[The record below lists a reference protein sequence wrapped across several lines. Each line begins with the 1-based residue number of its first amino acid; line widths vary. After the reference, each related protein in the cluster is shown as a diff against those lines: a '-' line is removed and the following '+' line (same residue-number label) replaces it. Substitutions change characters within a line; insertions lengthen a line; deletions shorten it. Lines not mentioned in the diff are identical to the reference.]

1 MASRFIFTAAP
12 ERSIVSSGLRV
23 LAALL
28 LTITLM
34 MALLYSGY
42 IEYTSFE
49 PAKYGDGDAEVGAPE
64 VDLSGRKVT
73 FEKSSMA
80 REGHLWRRS
89 LRGTPEEIGAA
100 SGALS
105 GRLYAKI
112 DERLGAMVRQ
122 RYGQGIEAWA
132 EHMLLRWDYRA
143 TTNALRLDDQRELS
157 AMIEALPPVR
167 QGGLSVYERLHL
179 MQCMVDVTQRLDDF
193 LIEGVTF
200 AAVPSKTSASSDRG
214 NVLVGRSLSVDLG
227 DDFDADRIVSFYYP
241 DGKYPFVSV
250 GWAGLVGVVTGVNA
264 RGVFVAI
271 NPARTDD
278 SPENGRA
285 LTIVARQ
292 ILEEADNLESA
303 LKLLDTITLRSSGIL
318 TIADGFSRRAV
329 VVEMSPGGKDDRRVI
344 RGDGSPMV
352 WATDHMIREVFER
365 DAHNERLARA
375 TSSGS
380 RFDRLGELLPSNGMM
395 SVADA
400 IRVLRDR
407 KGVGGRP
414 LGLANKAALE
424 NLRTTHAVVVDLSAM
439 VMWVSEG
446 PSGIGRFQSFD
457 LRRELGRSDRPPA
470 PLDDYPPDP
479 LLYSE
484 TFYDLQ
490 TARQEVLH
498 ATRLLQ
504 AGDREQA
511 LTSAR
516 IALALAPDLGELHR
530 LLGDI
535 ERDLGH
541 YEAAVEHYRRYLELV
556 PGRERDQEVVRG
568 IIQEIGG

>member
-1 MASRFIFTAAP
+1 MASKFIFTGAP
-12 ERSIVSSGLRV
+12 ERGILSSAVRV
-23 LAALL
+23 LAGLLVTIALM
-28 LTITLM
+28 T
-34 MALLYSGY
+34 ALLYSGY

-49 PAKYGDGDAEVGAPE
+49 PAQLREASGPADPPT
-64 VDLSGRKVT
+64 VDLSGRKIA
-73 FEKSSMA
+73 FENSSMT

-89 LRGTPEEIGAA
+89 LRGTPEEIGTA
-100 SGALS
+100 SGVLT
-105 GRLYAKI
+105 GRLYTKI
-112 DERLGAMVRQ
+112 DRRLAALARN
-122 RYGQGIEAWA
+122 RYGDGIEAWA
-132 EHMLLRWDYRA
+132 EHMLFRWDYRG
-143 TTNALRLDDQRELS
+143 TTNALRPDDQRELA
-157 AMIEALPPVR
+157 AMIGAFPPLR
-167 QGGLSVYERLHL
+167 QNGLSLYERLHV

-200 AAVPSKTSASSDRG
+200 AAVPSKSATSTDRS
-214 NVLVGRSLSVDLG
+214 NVIVGRSISIDLG
-227 DDFDADRIVSFYYP
+227 EDFDADRLVSFFHP

-264 RGVFVAI
+264 RGVFVAV
-271 NPARTDD
+271 NPAQTDD
-278 SPENGRA
+278 PPENGRA

-292 ILEEADNLESA
+292 LLEEADNIEGA
-303 LKLLDTITLRSSGIL
+303 LKILDGITVRSPGIL

-329 VVEMSPGGKDDRRVI
+329 IVEMSPGGSDDRRVV
-344 RGDGSPMV
+344 RGDKSAML
-352 WATDHMIREVFER
+352 WATDHMIRDVFER
-365 DAHNERLARA
+365 DAHNERLARS

-380 RFDRLGELLPSNGMM
+380 RYKRLGELLPRSGAM
-395 SVADA
+395 SVPDA
-400 IRVLRDR
+400 IQVLRDR
-407 KGVGGRP
+407 NGAGGAL

-424 NLRTTHAVVVDLSAM
+424 NLRTTHAVVVDLSSM

-484 TFYDLQ
+484 IFYDFQ
-490 TARQEVLH
+490 TARQEVQH

-504 AGDREQA
+504 AGEREQA

-516 IALALAPDLGELHR
+516 IALALAPDLGDLHR

-541 YEAAVEHYRRYLELV
+541 FEAAVEHYRRYLELV
-556 PGRERDQEVVRG
+556 PGKERDQEVVRG
-568 IIQEIGG
+568 IMQELGG

>member
-1 MASRFIFTAAP
+1 MCKTNRSGKSAVLNKRQLEMVFASLPEKYSLLAEILYFSAGRVSEVTNLKVNNINFTD
-12 ERSIVSSGLRV
+12 GL
-23 LAALL
+23 
-28 LTITLM
+28 
-34 MALLYSGY
+34 
-42 IEYTSFE
+42 
-49 PAKYGDGDAEVGAPE
+49 
-64 VDLSGRKVT
+64 VT

-264 RGVFVAI
+264 RGVVVRSC
-271 NPARTDD
+271 PCMR
-278 SPENGRA
+278 G
-285 LTIVARQ
+285 
-292 ILEEADNLESA
+292 
-303 LKLLDTITLRSSGIL
+303 TLR
-318 TIADGFSRRAV
+318 T
-329 VVEMSPGGKDDRRVI
+329 
-344 RGDGSPMV
+344 
-352 WATDHMIREVFER
+352 
-365 DAHNERLARA
+365 
-375 TSSGS
+375 
-380 RFDRLGELLPSNGMM
+380 
-395 SVADA
+395 
-400 IRVLRDR
+400 
-407 KGVGGRP
+407 
-414 LGLANKAALE
+414 
-424 NLRTTHAVVVDLSAM
+424 
-439 VMWVSEG
+439 G
-446 PSGIGRFQSFD
+446 PFSFD
-457 LRRELGRSDRPPA
+457 
-470 PLDDYPPDP
+470 
-479 LLYSE
+479 
-484 TFYDLQ
+484 TF
-490 TARQEVLH
+490 TASGGGAAAR
-498 ATRLLQ
+498 
-504 AGDREQA
+504 
-511 LTSAR
+511 SAR
-516 IALALAPDLGELHR
+516 SPR
-530 LLGDI
+530 SSP
-535 ERDLGH
+535 R
-541 YEAAVEHYRRYLELV
+541 
-556 PGRERDQEVVRG
+556 
-568 IIQEIGG
+568 

>member
-1 MASRFIFTAAP
+1 MASNFIFTGTT
-12 ERSIVSSGLRV
+12 ERSILSSGIRV
-23 LAALL
+23 LAGLL
-28 LTITLM
+28 LTIALM
-34 MALLYSGY
+34 TALLYSGY

-49 PAKYGDGDAEVGAPE
+49 PAGLPEMSRPLAAPT
-64 VDLSGRKVT
+64 VDLSGRKVA
-73 FEKSSMA
+73 FEKSSMT
-80 REGHLWRRS
+80 REGHLWRRT
-89 LRGTPEEIGAA
+89 LRGTPDEVGTA
-100 SGALS
+100 SGVLS
-105 GRLYAKI
+105 GRLYTAI
-112 DERLGAMVRQ
+112 DARLAALVRS
-122 RYGQGIEAWA
+122 RYGEGIEAWT
-132 EHMLLRWDYRA
+132 EHMLFRWDYRG
-143 TTNALRLDDQRELS
+143 TTNALRPDDQREMA
-157 AMIEALPPVR
+157 AMIAAFPPIAR
-167 QGGLSVYERLHL
+167 KGLSLYERLHV

-200 AAVPSKTSASSDRG
+200 AAVPSKAIKTGERG
-214 NVLVGRSLSVDLG
+214 NVLVGRSISVDLG
-227 DDFDADRIVSFYYP
+227 EDFDPDRIVSFVHP
-241 DGKYPFVSV
+241 DGKYPFASV

-264 RGVFVAI
+264 RGVFVAV
-271 NPARTDD
+271 NPAQTDD
-278 SPENGRA
+278 PPENGRA

-292 ILEEADNLESA
+292 LLEEADNLESA
-303 LKLLDTITLRSSGIL
+303 LKILDGITVRSPGIL

-344 RGDGSPMV
+344 RGDGKPIV

-365 DAHNERLARA
+365 DAHNERLARS

-380 RFDRLGELLPSNGMM
+380 RYKRLGEILPKNGIM

-400 IRVLRDR
+400 VGVLRDR
-407 KGVGGRP
+407 KGPGGDV

-439 VMWVSEG
+439 VLWVSEG
-446 PSGIGRFQSFD
+446 PSGIGRFQAFD

-484 TFYDLQ
+484 IFYDYE

-504 AGDREQA
+504 AGEREQA

-516 IALALAPDLGELHR
+516 IALALAPDLGDLHR

-541 YEAAVEHYRRYLELV
+541 LDLAVSHYRRYLELV
-556 PGRERDQEVVRG
+556 PGKERDQEVVRG
-568 IIQEIGG
+568 LIQELGG